1 MSDGVFVTLEGVEGS
16 GKSFQ
21 LNRICEFLE
30 ERSIPFAATR
40 EPGGTELG
48 RQLRRILLQTDGA
61 PRVPVAEVLLYLA
74 DRVQHLNEFILP
86 TLREGKL
93 VLCDRYHDAT
103 LAYQGFAR
111 GIGLEKIDSLASL
124 LGIRAPDLTVV
135 LDLDVEEGLR
145 RARQRNLEEE
155 STAMARFEAESI
167 EFHRRVREGYL
178 LLAAR
183 EPRRIVVVDASAPPQ
198 VVSRS
203 ILSALRQHGILS
215 G

>member
-16 GKSFQ
+16 GKSIQ
-21 LNRICEFLE
+21 LNRICELLE
-30 ERSIPFAATR
+30 EKSIPFAATR
-40 EPGGTELG
+40 EPGGTDLG

-61 PRVPVAEVLLYLA
+61 ARLPMAEVLLYLA

-111 GIGLEKIDSLASL
+111 GIGVEKIDALAAL
-124 LGIRAPDLTVV
+124 LNIRAPDLTLV

-145 RARQRNLEEE
+145 RARQRNLEQETT
-155 STAMARFEAESI
+155 SMGRFEAESI
-167 EFHRRVREGYL
+167 EFHRKVRQGYL
-178 LLAAR
+178 LLASR

-198 VVSRS
+198 VVFQS
-203 ILSALRQHGILS
+203 ILSTLRQYEVLS
-215 G
+215 R